1 MPVTIMSESSGSAD
15 TSNVKVTHKYEYPEG
30 MDLHPDSP
38 LHKKLVKLVLDRA
51 QYSHKS
57 MEKKYPIWRELD
69 RVLTAFV
76 PESTYKTYQKLIEQG
91 KMSAKSRKF
100 QLDKDLQAASLE
112 IVFPYSHTILETLL
126 AFMMVSFIKEPI
138 FGYEGVGGAAD
149 IVGAKLMELVVQ
161 THCKA
166 NKVGLALH
174 TFFRDAFVYGVGIV
188 ALTWKEKFGFTRK
201 MKPKT
206 FLGIQIG
213 EEQVVERTLLREG
226 NALVNVDPYDFL
238 PDPNV
243 QLHKLNE
250 GEFVGY
256 VEETNYI
263 TKLGEEKSSGRY
275 FNVEYLKQFPYVR
288 TIGTRRDNN
297 DVTKTTNDI
306 LRPVSDIH
314 MYVTLIP
321 SEYGLGKE
329 TEPVKWYFC
338 LSNERVITQA
348 MPAGFDHDDY
358 PFAVITPDFDGH
370 SLLPISRMEIPYGLQ
385 TTLDWTFNT
394 FIRNASKAVND
405 VFIVDP
411 YLVNMRDVENPAA
424 GKIIRTTKAAWG
436 RGVKNVME
444 QLPVSDITR
453 GMLGDGQAIMQ
464 YMERATGADAASQG
478 MMRQSGPERLTT
490 AEVNVSQQGLMN
502 RLSRI
507 TYIVSAQGMD
517 DIGRMF
523 AFHTKQFISKDVY
536 YKLTSDSAM
545 ELVNT
550 YGIEPIMIDPESL
563 MIDFDIVPHD
573 ATNANMYNNVWT
585 ELFKLTASDP
595 ELRQTFDVVRIF
607 KQIAMG
613 AGAKDV
619 GQFVRARQMMPE
631 QIMSEQAKGNLVPV

>member
-1 MPVTIMSESSGSAD
+1 MPITIMPESQSGGDS
-15 TSNVKVTHKYEYPEG
+15 SVVKLNHKYKYPAG
-30 MDLHPDSP
+30 LNLHPDSP
-38 LHKKLVKLVLDRA
+38 AHKKLVKLVLDRA
-51 QYSHKS
+51 RYSHNAMS
-57 MEKKYPIWRELD
+57 KKYAVWRELD
-69 RVLTAFV
+69 RVLSAFV
-76 PESTYKTYQKLIEQG
+76 TESTYKNYQRLVEQG

-100 QLDKDLQAASLE
+100 QIDKDAQAADLE

-126 AFMMVSFIKEPI
+126 AFMVVSFLKDPI
-138 FGYEGVGGAAD
+138 FGYSGVGGPAD

-161 THCKA
+161 AHCKY

-174 TFFRDAFVYGVGIV
+174 TFFRDAFVYGIGVV
-188 ALTWKEKFGFTRK
+188 ALTWKEKYGFTRQ

-206 FLGIQIG
+206 FFGIQIG

-226 NALVNVDPYDFL
+226 NALVNVDPFSFL

-256 VEETNYI
+256 VEDTNYI
-263 TKLGEEKSSGRY
+263 TKLGEERASGRY
-275 FNVEYLKQFPYVR
+275 FNVEYLKQYPYAR
-288 TIGTRRDNN
+288 TVGERRDRNE
-297 DVTKTTNDI
+297 VTKTTNDI

-314 MYVTLIP
+314 MYIDLIP
-321 SEYGLGKE
+321 SEHELGSSTSPE
-329 TEPVKWYFC
+329 KWYFC
-338 LSNERVITQA
+338 LSNESVITQA

-394 FIRNASKAVND
+394 YIRNASKAVND

-411 YLVNMRDVENPAA
+411 FLVNMRDVESPAA

-436 RGVKNVME
+436 RGVKDVMT

-464 YMERATGADAASQG
+464 YMERSTGADAASQG
-478 MMRQSGPERLTT
+478 MMRQSGPERLTE

-536 YKLTSDSAM
+536 YKLTADSAT
-545 ELVNT
+545 ELINT

-563 MIDFDIVPHD
+563 MIDFDIETHD
-573 ATNANMYNNVWT
+573 GTNASMYNNVWT
-585 ELFKLTASDP
+585 NLFKLTAADP

-607 KQIAMG
+607 KQVAMG

-619 GQFVRARQMMPE
+619 SQFVRMRQMVPE
-631 QIMSEQAKGNLVPV
+631 QVMNEQAKGNLVSV